1 MPSFVGID
9 VVLARALVANW
20 IAIADR
26 VSADGDRA
34 VTLAAAVDVPGPPPP
49 SVAAGLRAI
58 ADLLA
63 ASTDRLTEWLATGA
77 RGWLAR
83 QLAEPSPAAWSALV
97 AAGSTT
103 IGPRTVRY
111 VDIERAPG
119 GGVVVA
125 DFFIPD
131 DSSLLLDGDGR
142 EHADPIFGPLDAD
155 DSRALLV
162 LDLERGR
169 ASISFDDTCTM
180 WSGWLEV
187 CEEARPIVTEPA
199 FGRLVNEVLIET
211 ADGRIEVDYDIL
223 NGITPIGSTDG
234 TFTLTAG
241 ADGRYAVT
249 ELDADEY
256 PSLGVYQYRAGERVD
271 VVLRR
276 DSDGPPHLF
285 PWWPDE
291 PELPELPDLPD
302 RLELPGWP
310 DLPEWRELG
319 GVFGD

>member
-1 MPSFVGID
+1 LPSFVGID
-9 VVLARALVANW
+9 DVLARALVADW
-20 IAIADR
+20 IAVADR
-26 VSADGDRA
+26 LTATGERA
-34 VTLAAAVDVPGPPPP
+34 ATLAAAVDVPGPPPP
-49 SVAAGLRAI
+49 SVAAALRAV
-58 ADLLA
+58 AALLA
-63 ASTDRLTEWLATGA
+63 TAADRLTEWLATGA
-77 RGWLAR
+77 RGWLATE
-83 QLAEPSPAAWSALV
+83 LAEPSPAAWSALV

-103 IGPRTVRY
+103 AGSRTVRY
-111 VDIERAPG
+111 VDVERAPG

-142 EHADPIFGPLDAD
+142 EHADPIFGPLTAD

-199 FGRLVNEVLIET
+199 FGRLVNEVVIDT
-211 ADGRIEVDYDIL
+211 ATRRIEVDYDIL

-234 TFTLTAG
+234 TFTLSAA
-241 ADGRYAVT
+241 ADGRFAVT
-249 ELDADEY
+249 DLDADEY

-271 VVLRR
+271 LVLQR

-285 PWWPDE
+285 PWWPDR
-291 PELPELPDLPD
+291 PDLPELPGL
-302 RLELPGWP
+302 P

-319 GVFGD
+319 GFFGD